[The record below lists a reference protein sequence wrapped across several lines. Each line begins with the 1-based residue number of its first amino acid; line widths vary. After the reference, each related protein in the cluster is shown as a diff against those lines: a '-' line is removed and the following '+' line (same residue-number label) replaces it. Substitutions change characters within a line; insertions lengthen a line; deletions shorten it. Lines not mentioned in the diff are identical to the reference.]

1 MASTEKVSLSLD
13 AGALLLARRA
23 AELDGMSLSAWMS
36 RMVRQ
41 HAWESQR
48 PPLTPE
54 QQAQADEQTAELD
67 EQETVTL
74 GRGDDGQRR
83 AAG

>member
-1 MASTEKVSLSLD
+1 MATTEKISVSLD

-23 AELDGMSLSAWMS
+23 ATIDGLSLSAWMS
-36 RMVRQ
+36 RLVHR

-48 PPLTPE
+48 PRLTAEE
-54 QQAQADEQTAELD
+54 QARADEQTAADD
-67 EQETVTL
+67 EQEIAS
-74 GRGDDGQRR
+74 REDRR

>member
-1 MASTEKVSLSLD
+1 MATTEKISVSLD

-23 AELDGMSLSAWMS
+23 AMIDGLSLSAWMS
-36 RMVRQ
+36 RLVHR

-48 PPLTPE
+48 PRLTAEE
-54 QQAQADEQTAELD
+54 QARADEQTAATD
-67 EQETVTL
+67 EREIAS
-74 GRGDDGQRR
+74 REDRR